1 MDVIRGDG
9 SLLTEIDLAPAND
22 HQAVIQN
29 IAVILDTVQ
38 GSCPMFRDF
47 GLPGSLYGRPQPV
60 VENIDRT
67 SASDATLRINT
78 SVTTQTTDSNDT
90 SVPFKDT
97 KAVSGVTVPQILIAS
112 GLYPDAG
119 QTTPGRFWARNNGE
133 RLPFRGSSFGSASY
147 GGAGALYLSN
157 ARSIVYY
164 DVSLRSALVE

>member
-60 VENIDRT
+60 VENILVGYLYDQDR
-67 SASDATLRINT
+67 RI
-78 SVTTQTTDSNDT
+78 
-90 SVPFKDT
+90 
-97 KAVSGVTVPQILIAS
+97 
-112 GLYPDAG
+112 
-119 QTTPGRFWARNNGE
+119 
-133 RLPFRGSSFGSASY
+133 
-147 GGAGALYLSN
+147 
-157 ARSIVYY
+157 
-164 DVSLRSALVE
+164 

>member
-60 VENIDRT
+60 VENILVGYLYDQIEEFEPRAQFADITFEHDAATGRT
-67 SASDATLRINT
+67 IRIIYLEE
-78 SVTTQTTDSNDT
+78 VETDN
-90 SVPFKDT
+90 
-97 KAVSGVTVPQILIAS
+97 
-112 GLYPDAG
+112 
-119 QTTPGRFWARNNGE
+119 E
-133 RLPFRGSSFGSASY
+133 
-147 GGAGALYLSN
+147 
-157 ARSIVYY
+157 
-164 DVSLRSALVE
+164 

>member
-60 VENIDRT
+60 VENILVGYLYDQIEEFEPWAQVADITFEHDAATGRT
-67 SASDATLRINT
+67 IPIIYLEE
-78 SVTTQTTDSNDT
+78 VETDN
-90 SVPFKDT
+90 
-97 KAVSGVTVPQILIAS
+97 
-112 GLYPDAG
+112 
-119 QTTPGRFWARNNGE
+119 E
-133 RLPFRGSSFGSASY
+133 
-147 GGAGALYLSN
+147 
-157 ARSIVYY
+157 
-164 DVSLRSALVE
+164 